1 MDDELQHH
9 MELCVEEL
17 VEAGWEMDEAR
28 REALRQFGDLDETRE
43 YCEDMQ
49 KRRSTVERRTMWV
62 DEIWQD
68 LTYALRTLHKSPGYA
83 ALVVLTLAFGVAA
96 NTTVFSVMNPYLF
109 RPLPYESL
117 DELVQV
123 NQANPITGWDMDRF
137 SYPQYEDWKARS

>member
-1 MDDELQHH
+1 M
-9 MELCVEEL
+9 
-17 VEAGWEMDEAR
+17 
-28 REALRQFGDLDETRE
+28 
-43 YCEDMQ
+43 
-49 KRRSTVERRTMWV
+49 ERRTMWV
-62 DEIWQD
+62 DEIWRD